1 MMASYR
7 ERWLDLW
14 GDVADD
20 LDGVAEEVERQI
32 AGHYD
37 TLNWYTDLADNLHAA
52 MVALGRALS
61 IGADNPGGADNPVL
75 LGEIYQAATLVNAVY
90 VEVNVEDQGEGAIA
104 VSAHDLEATQREL
117 AEIIEAARQF
127 AKGRGPWG

>member
-20 LDGVAEEVERQI
+20 LDGVAESVERQI

-37 TLNWYTDLADNLHAA
+37 TLNWCGDLAENLHAA

-61 IGADNPGGADNPVL
+61 IGADSPVL
-75 LGEIYQAATLVNAVY
+75 LGEIYRAATLVNAVY
-90 VEVNVEDQGEGAIA
+90 LEVDVEDRGEGGIA
-104 VSAHDLEATQREL
+104 VSAHDLEAAQREL
-117 AEIIEAARQF
+117 AEIIEAAREF

>member
-61 IGADNPGGADNPVL
+61 IGADNPVL

>member
-20 LDGVAEEVERQI
+20 LDGVAESVERQI

-37 TLNWYTDLADNLHAA
+37 TLNWCTDLADSLHAA

-61 IGADNPGGADNPVL
+61 IGADNPGADNPVL
-75 LGEIYQAATLVNAVY
+75 LGEIYQAATLVNAAY
-90 VEVNVEDQGEGAIA
+90 QQINIEDQGEGGIA

>member
-61 IGADNPGGADNPVL
+61 IGADSPVM
-75 LGEIYQAATLVNAVY
+75 LGEIYRAATLVSAVY
-90 VEVNVEDQGEGAIA
+90 LEVNVEDQGEGAIA

-117 AEIIEAARQF
+117 AEIIEAARGF

>member
-7 ERWLDLW
+7 ERWIDLW

-20 LDGVAEEVERQI
+20 LDGVAESVERQI

-37 TLNWYTDLADNLHAA
+37 TLNWCTDLADSLHAA

-61 IGADNPGGADNPVL
+61 IGADSPVL
-75 LGEIYQAATLVNAVY
+75 LGEVERAATLVNAAY
-90 VEVNVEDQGEGAIA
+90 QQINIEDQGEGGIA

>member
-20 LDGVAEEVERQI
+20 LDGVAESVERQI

-37 TLNWYTDLADNLHAA
+37 TLNWCTDLADSLHAA

-61 IGADNPGGADNPVL
+61 IGADSPVL
-75 LGEIYQAATLVNAVY
+75 LGEVERAATLVNAAY
-90 VEVNVEDQGEGAIA
+90 QQINIEDQGEGGIA

>member
-1 MMASYR
+1 
-7 ERWLDLW
+7 
-14 GDVADD
+14 
-20 LDGVAEEVERQI
+20 
-32 AGHYD
+32 
-37 TLNWYTDLADNLHAA
+37 